1 MKKLSLLLALLMVV
15 CCFALASCGEEETT
29 STPAT
34 ESQATEDAS
43 SAADESTPADE
54 SAPADEST
62 PATEESTPADES
74 VTETPE
80 GPSVGETSMFWISHF
95 NDGFVE
101 GSGVIFPTTDAAG
114 GWWLH
119 VAFKPVEVEGLENVY
134 EIVEI
139 TNGLADGSAATVAV
153 PEGGFVWAANTGN
166 NYPAINPD
174 GSGIDYTSPHC
185 SDAINAAT
193 LWMVGDKLQITGLDL
208 EGMTIPTTTEGV
220 NWYDDAYVCT
230 ATWAYVVE

>member
-15 CCFALASCGEEETT
+15 CCFALASCDEEETT

-43 SAADESTPADE
+43 STADESVADESTPATE
-54 SAPADEST
+54 EST

-80 GPSVGETSMFWISHF
+80 GPTVGEPSMFWVSHF

-101 GSGVIFPTTDAAG
+101 GSGVIFPTTDEAG
-114 GWWLH
+114 GWWIH
-119 VAFKPVEVEGLENVY
+119 VAFQPVEVEGLENVY

-139 TNGLADGSAATVAV
+139 TNGLADGTAAKVAV
-153 PEGGFVWAANTGN
+153 PEGGFVWAANYGN
-166 NYPAINPD
+166 NYPAINSD
-174 GSGIDYTSPHC
+174 GSGIDYTSPNC
-185 SDAINAAT
+185 NDGIAAAT
-193 LWMVGDKLQITGLDL
+193 LWMVGDKLQFTGLDL
-208 EGMTIPTTTEGV
+208 EGMTIPTTTADVE
-220 NWYDDAYVCT
+220 WYDDAYVCT